1 MDQEPEARPSRFGTD
16 GWLFIL
22 CLFLTVWNPAI
33 VALRLASS
41 VANLS
46 AQTALSLVLLAVRLV
61 VTSVGVAAGFSLWL
75 RRPWAAQL
83 AKTALILVTI
93 EAVVRLS
100 TRIGLSEAPP
110 GTRMPLAILTILH
123 NAAWYLYLH
132 KSRRVRAMYNLE
144 SPPDL

>member
-1 MDQEPEARPSRFGTD
+1 MRPQPAARPSRTGID
-16 GWLFIL
+16 GWIFIL

-46 AQTALSLVLLAVRLV
+46 AQTTLSLVLLAVRLV

-75 RRPWAAQL
+75 RRPWAVQM
-83 AKTALILVTI
+83 AKTALILVAV

-100 TRIGLSEAPP
+100 TRVGLSEAPP
-110 GTRMPLAILTILH
+110 GTRMPLAVFVVLH

-132 KSRRVRAMYNLE
+132 KSRRVSATYRLE
-144 SPPDL
+144 SPT